1 MLNIRNLKIYNLR
14 FQIQHFRMIILKK
27 MKIIN
32 CFLKNNW
39 HTNKTSIIYK
49 IYFFN
54 FYFMSWPH
62 SPGEMS
68 QFIPKIEEVWWVP
81 SQAEWQKGKA
91 NPYSLRFHQDNPDM
105 TVSAIRDKVEWVFGL
120 WYEQWE
126 DWNVYYIF
134 TPEYHVP
141 HKVVVWEYKFQSIKD
156 INEVKFQIWINW
168 NSHWLMLAD
177 KDTFRVLWWWYAV
190 DKKFAFFK
198 WKILKFKRCV
208 WVDDTWKNIYTYV
221 SLNPETFESITL
233 DESNWWNLYNSFWI
247 FWDLIN
253 NKVIVNWEVLEWINL
268 DELWYSEDLR
278 CWTDWKTA
286 IRTNYVVNKLTDR
299 EKQLFRWLIFPKP

>member
-68 QFIPKIEEVWWVP
+68 PFIPKIEEVWWVP

-126 DWNVYYIF
+126 DWIIDYNFNI
-134 TPEYHVP
+134 EYHNPKIVN
-141 HKVVVWEYKFQSIKD
+141 IK
-156 INEVKFQIWINW
+156 N
-168 NSHWLMLAD
+168 AD
-177 KDTFRVLWWWYAV
+177 KDTFKVLWGWYAKDRYAV
-190 DKKFAFFK
+190 YFK
-198 WKILKFKRCV
+198 WFEIKWINPESFEYLSLPDELASMHNGSWCFWDWENDILIV
-208 WVDDTWKNIYTYV
+208 NGSIVEWV
-221 SLNPETFESITL
+221 SLKDFGYSQ
-233 DESNWWNLYNSFWI
+233 
-247 FWDLIN
+247 
-253 NKVIVNWEVLEWINL
+253 
-268 DELWYSEDLR
+268 ELWL
-278 CWTDWKTA
+278 WTDWSIA
-286 IRTNYVVNKLTDR
+286 IRPNDVVNNLRDS
-299 EKQLFRWLIFPKP
+299 EKSWIWIIVKPMKSI